1 MRKLLVLLLL
11 TSLNCAIIVSH
22 LRVGW
27 MMIPW
32 CIGMVIWAA
41 YFWPDR
47 VRKLAFSPEPAP
59 IAFGLLLLV
68 LIAAAGVRLYRLAD
82 FPLGPNIDEIFVL
95 NDSLSLLE
103 KPFDPFGQT
112 PLISEGWLEIPNLY
126 LYFNLLILKVTGVS
140 YWSMK
145 LLSVIPGVIACGA
158 MFLICQLVFDRKVA
172 FCASLLFACAHWPIR
187 LSRYGWVVSFIV
199 MMFAIAIWL
208 LLLAL
213 RDGRPWLAYCAGVA
227 IAICTYT
234 YVGSN
239 TCLFALFAFLV
250 LEGLHTRDR
259 SMLKH
264 GIAFTSGVAAAGFP
278 LLAYYLLKPAAFWV
292 RSRELSVFGTRN
304 PFPMIVNNVWRHAL
318 MFHVTGGRFARD
330 NFPGLPAMDPITG
343 ILLIIGIV
351 ILIRRWNTPFAR
363 FVGCAF
369 LLGFAGGIFSNSQE
383 GPPYLYRTVAVMI
396 PAFLVVGLTVQWL
409 MMQRSPRLLMTIA
422 IAPAII
428 LNLYMY
434 FGLEAK
440 NTAAMRVMG
449 YEWRQ
454 IGQEIAQDDSTVF
467 VVGTDALNPMELYA
481 RKNETYASANPAV
494 VLPPV
499 MRRLAIIN
507 FSGRYDMSKS
517 LAENFTHPRNIY
529 FIDSL
534 PAEMTGRSK
543 IIFKSDNLDIFRL
556 LSKHRAAVR
565 ELQNIF
571 GERLRTVATIS

>member
-1 MRKLLVLLLL
+1 VRKLLVLVLL
-11 TSLNCAIIVSH
+11 TSLICAVIVPH

-32 CIGMVIWAA
+32 SIGMVIWAA

-47 VRKLAFSPEPAP
+47 VRKMEFSREPAP

-68 LIAAAGVRLYRLAD
+68 LIAAAGVRMYRLAD
-82 FPLGPNIDEIFVL
+82 FPLGPNIDEIFAL

-158 MFLICQLVFDRKVA
+158 IFLTCQLVFDRRVA
-172 FCASLLFACAHWPIR
+172 FCTSLLFACAHWPIR

-213 RDGRPWLAYCAGVA
+213 RDGRPRLAYSSGIA

-234 YVGSN
+234 YVGSYS
-239 TCLFALFAFLV
+239 CLLALFVFLV
-250 LEGLHTRDR
+250 LEGVYARDQ
-259 SMLKH
+259 SVLKH
-264 GIAFTSGVAAAGFP
+264 GFAFASGVAAAGFP
-278 LLAYYLLKPAAFWV
+278 LLCYYLLKPASFWV
-292 RSRELSVFGTRN
+292 RSRELSVFGT
-304 PFPMIVNNVWRHAL
+304 PDPLSVIVNNVWRHAL

-343 ILLIIGIV
+343 ILLIIGMV
-351 ILIRRWNTPFAR
+351 ILIRQWNTLFAR
-363 FVGCAF
+363 FVACAF

-396 PAFLVVGLTVQWL
+396 PAFIVVGLAVQWL
-409 MMQRSPRLLMTIA
+409 MQRSPRLLMTIA

-434 FGLEAK
+434 FGLEAR

-454 IGQEIAQDDSTVF
+454 IGQEIAQDNSTVF
-467 VVGTDALNPMELYA
+467 VVGTDALNQTELYA
-481 RKNETYASANPAV
+481 GKNETYASANPAV
-494 VLPPV
+494 LVPPV
-499 MRRLAIIN
+499 IRRLAIIN

-517 LAENFTHPRNIY
+517 LAENFAHPRNIY
-529 FIDSL
+529 FVDSL

-543 IIFKSDNLDIFRL
+543 IIFKSHNGDIDQL
-556 LSKHRAAVR
+556 LSKHQASVR